1 MKSRESVDPNLH
13 TLRTVI
19 ATLDGRAAQTLAS
32 ARFHLYKA
40 FENSD
45 PIAAYKWI
53 QALRAGFCTFRED
66 SPREVWLHDLACE
79 ALNDLEAA
87 L

>member
-40 FENSD
+40 FETT
-45 PIAAYKWI
+45 I
-53 QALRAGFCTFRED
+53 R
-66 SPREVWLHDLACE
+66 SPRTSGSKHCARGSARFGRTPPVKCGYMTWRVKP
-79 ALNDLEAA
+79 
-87 L
+87 